1 LIWGG
6 RVAKVAFQGERGAFS
21 EDAVI
26 TFLGD
31 AEIFPNKYIADVF
44 EAVLGNNVDFGEVPV
59 ENSQAGSINDTY
71 DLLLSYPLNIFGEIH
86 LRISH
91 CLMALPGETLA
102 GIKVIYSHPQALAQ
116 CEEFLRKLK
125 AEIVPTYDTAGSA
138 KRIKEA
144 GLKGSAAVA
153 SKRAAQIYGL
163 EILAEGIETNPN
175 NYTRF
180 FVISRNKAEPSP
192 KSKTSL
198 VFSTKNLPGAL
209 YACLGAFAN
218 RDINLTKLESRPSRD
233 KPWEYVFYVDFE
245 GHIDDPVSQEAM
257 TELKQTTNF
266 IKILGSYPRAV
277 N

>member
-1 LIWGG
+1 
-6 RVAKVAFQGERGAFS
+6 VTKVAFQGERGAFS

-26 TFLGD
+26 SFFGE
-31 AEIFPNKYIADVF
+31 AELFPRRYIADVF
-44 EAVLGNNVDFGEVPV
+44 DAVLEHEVGFGVVPV

-71 DLLLSYPLNIFGEIH
+71 DLLLSYPLNISGEIH

-91 CLMALPGETLA
+91 CLMALPGEMLT
-102 GIKVIYSHPQALAQ
+102 GIRIIYSHPQALAQ

-138 KRIKEA
+138 KRIKEE

-153 SKRAAQIYGL
+153 SKRAAEIYGL

-180 FVISRNKAEPSP
+180 FVISKEKAEPTP

-198 VFSTKNLPGAL
+198 VFSTKNIPGAL
-209 YACLGAFAN
+209 YHCLGAFATKN
-218 RDINLTKLESRPSRD
+218 INLTKLESRPARD
-233 KPWEYVFYVDFE
+233 KPWEYIFYVDFE
-245 GHIDDPVSQEAM
+245 GNVDDADCREAVA
-257 TELKQTTNF
+257 ELKKTTNF
-266 IKILGSYPRAV
+266 IKILGSYPRATG
-277 N
+277 